1 MFEQIST
8 LRFAS
13 DATLYGIWS
22 AVLLLFAGIA
32 MWAETRRIK
41 RKAIDRVGWMP
52 WTKIFFVSALV
63 GLTLLVMAIAGWTGP
78 EV

>member
-1 MFEQIST
+1 MTEQISN

-13 DATLYGIWS
+13 DATLFGIWGG
-22 AVLLLFAGIA
+22 ALLLFAMIA
-32 MWAETRRIK
+32 MWAEIRRVK

-52 WTKIFFVSALV
+52 WTKLFFVSALV

>member
-1 MFEQIST
+1 MLEQISN

-13 DATLYGIWS
+13 DATLFGIWGIT
-22 AVLLLFAGIA
+22 LLLFAGVT
-32 MWAETRRIK
+32 MWAESRRIK

-52 WTKIFFVSALV
+52 WTKLFFVSALV
-63 GLTLLVMAIAGWTGP
+63 GLTLLVMAIAGWIAP